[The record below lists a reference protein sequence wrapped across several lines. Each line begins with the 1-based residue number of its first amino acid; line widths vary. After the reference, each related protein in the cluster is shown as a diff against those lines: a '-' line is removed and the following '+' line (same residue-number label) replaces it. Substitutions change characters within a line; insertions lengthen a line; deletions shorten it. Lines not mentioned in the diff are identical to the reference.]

1 MNDKQA
7 TLLKKYAPITNGQL
21 KAVVSEYA
29 ARFPEWPIFAD
40 GAAFVRC
47 SGPIRQMIWFQKMSF
62 AAYRPTHG
70 IRSLVLPEAY
80 IRMLPQVL
88 DVKHREVEHRWHD
101 RKFADTLAAMEQQFR
116 PDIRKPLD
124 IAEVLALCEAEAATM
139 PDTTN
144 DMTMLAILHAWLGHD
159 AEAFDCCERMQHCP
173 LPKLAPMPEWE
184 EAMRAFGRDLAKA
197 VQAGS
202 ARAFLEAAQV
212 SCPKSE

>member
-7 TLLKKYAPITNGQL
+7 ALLKKYTPMTQGQL
-21 KAVVSEYA
+21 KAVVTEYA
-29 ARFPEWPIFAD
+29 ARFPEWVIFVD
-40 GAAFVRC
+40 GTAFVRR
-47 SGPIRQMIWFQKMSF
+47 SGPIQQMIWFQKMNF

-70 IRSLVLPEAY
+70 ISSLVLPEAH

-124 IAEVLALCEAEAATM
+124 IAEVLALCEARAATM

-144 DMTMLAILHAWLGHD
+144 NMAMLAILYAWLGRNT
-159 AEAFDCCERMQHCP
+159 EALNCCERIQHCP

-184 EAMRAFGRDLAKA
+184 EAMRAFGYNLAEA

-202 ARAFLEAAQV
+202 AREFLEAATENV
-212 SCPKSE
+212 KAG

>member
-1 MNDKQA
+1 MNDKRA
-7 TLLKKYAPITNGQL
+7 TLLKKYTPMTKGQL

-29 ARFPEWPIFAD
+29 ARFPEWAIFVD
-40 GAAFVRC
+40 GTAFVRR
-47 SGPIRQMIWFQKMSF
+47 SGPIQQMIWFQKMSS

-70 IRSLVLPEAY
+70 MSSLVLPEAH

-101 RKFADTLAAMEQQFR
+101 RKFADTLAAMEEQFR
-116 PDIRKPLD
+116 PEICMPLD
-124 IAEVLALCEAEAATM
+124 IAEVLVLCDAEAAAM

-144 DMTMLAILHAWLGHD
+144 NMAMLAILNAWLGRD
-159 AEAFDCCERMQHCP
+159 ADALDCCERMQHCP

-197 VQAGS
+197 VQAAS
-202 ARAFLEAAQV
+202 AREFLEAAI
-212 SCPKSE
+212 ENA

>member
-1 MNDKQA
+1 MNDKRA
-7 TLLKKYAPITNGQL
+7 TLLKKYTPMTKGQL

-29 ARFPEWPIFAD
+29 ARFPEWAIFVD
-40 GAAFVRC
+40 GTAFVRR
-47 SGPIRQMIWFQKMSF
+47 SGPIQQIIWFQKMSS

-70 IRSLVLPEAY
+70 MSSLVLPEAH

-101 RKFADTLAAMEQQFR
+101 RKFADTLVAMEEQFR
-116 PDIRKPLD
+116 PAIRMPLD
-124 IAEVLALCEAEAATM
+124 IAEVLVLCDAEAAAM

-144 DMTMLAILHAWLGHD
+144 NMAMLAILNAWLGRD
-159 AEAFDCCERMQHCP
+159 ADALDCCERMQHCP

-197 VQAGS
+197 VQAAS
-202 ARAFLEAAQV
+202 AREFLEAAI
-212 SCPKSE
+212 ENA